1 MDGETGGR
9 GGTEQWNKG
18 CRVKRNKRGIPIR
31 ETDEGTAED
40 DSNI

>member
-1 MDGETGGR
+1 MGGR
-9 GGTEQWNKG
+9 GGIEHWNKG
-18 CRVKRNKRGIPIR
+18 CVKRNKRGIPIR